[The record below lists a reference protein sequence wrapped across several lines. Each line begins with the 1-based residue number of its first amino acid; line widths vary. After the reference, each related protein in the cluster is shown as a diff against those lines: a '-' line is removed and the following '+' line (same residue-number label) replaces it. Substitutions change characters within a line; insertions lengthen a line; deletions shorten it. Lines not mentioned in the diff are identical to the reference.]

1 VQVGDLEE
9 DPTFRDTLPEMF
21 VQLSMYLAYLPAPA
35 RFRHGRQPVTGR
47 MSA

>member
-21 VQLSMYLAYLPAPA
+21 VQLSMYLAYLPVSG
-35 RFRHGRQPVTGR
+35 RFLQGRQPVTGR